1 MLLLEF
7 NHDLEMLR
15 RGPYPAVLKRR
26 VAGDYGHLNNEQAMT
41 MLTSMTERLPKV
53 VVAGHISEQNNSV
66 EAVSSRLDAWSQQ
79 ANAQVVYATQSQG
92 FDWVSLDSTSL
103 SANVA

>member
-7 NHDLEMLR
+7 NHDLDMLR
-15 RGPYPAVLKRR
+15 RGPYPAALKRR

-41 MLTSMTERLPKV
+41 MLASMTDGAPKV

-66 EAVSSRLDAWSQQ
+66 EAVSSRLEEWSRQVE
-79 ANAQVVYATQSQG
+79 AQVLYATQSQG
-92 FDWVSLDSTSL
+92 FDWISPDSASL
-103 SANVA
+103 SVNVA